1 MYAKVYYNFFL
12 EYYGLIISRIFVHLK
27 IFRKNFVKHLVVTE
41 KGATFALAFEGKY
54 F

>member
-1 MYAKVYYNFFL
+1 MHYSLFFSILPVFSENFP
-12 EYYGLIISRIFVHLK
+12 K